1 MKNNN
6 WIRGAMLLAVGLV
19 LQAVRLVIPMP
30 PMWTVFVVGTL
41 VNMVLVLA
49 ARSVGLG
56 PATMIAVL
64 LPVIAYFQ
72 GQLPLPFLIPVVAI
86 GNFVMVYFCARFW
99 GKGIIIAAPLFKTF
113 ILYCCSLLVLWVVQV
128 PDALAL
134 FILFIMGWPQMIT
147 GILGLVLGYKLHK
160 RIFPEATSVKKP

>member
-6 WIRGAMLLAVGLV
+6 WVRGAMLLAVGLV
-19 LQAVRLVIPMP
+19 LQALRLVIPMP

-49 ARSVGLG
+49 ARTVGLW
-56 PATMIAVL
+56 PSVMIAVL
-64 LPVIAYFQ
+64 LPV
-72 GQLPLPFLIPVVAI
+72 VAV
-86 GNFVMVYFCARFW
+86 GNLVMVYLCARFW

-113 ILYCCSLLVLWVVQV
+113 ILYCSSLFVLWLVAV
-128 PDALAL
+128 PEKLAL

-147 GILGLVLGYKLHK
+147 GILGLVLAYKLHK
-160 RIFPEATSVKKP
+160 RIFPDTAE